1 MAARPLTDTR
11 SARLGLAVAVV
22 LVGAQAVAGAGWSLS
37 HDDPTELEL
46 TSRCFTRQKLLHVE
60 PTVGDAVASSAS
72 RGAVRTVIEGNLL
85 TVAVVSRAQ
94 EAELLRERYV
104 SQGGDV
110 AARLEVRGRYVRLWH
125 RVPSDSQRQTAD
137 ACEY

>member
-1 MAARPLTDTR
+1 MAPRPLTDAR
-11 SARLGLAVAVV
+11 AARLGLAVAVV
-22 LVGAQAVAGAGWSLS
+22 LVGAQAVVGAAWSLS

-46 TSRCFTRQKLLHVE
+46 TSRCFMREKLLRVE

-72 RGAVRTVIEGNLL
+72 GGTLRTVIEGNLL

-94 EAELLRERYV
+94 EAERLRERYV
-104 SQGGDV
+104 AQGGDT

-137 ACEY
+137 DCEY

>member
-1 MAARPLTDTR
+1 MAARPLTDAR
-11 SARLGLAVAVV
+11 AARLGLAVAVV
-22 LVGAQAVAGAGWSLS
+22 LVGAQAVVGAAWSLS

-46 TSRCFTRQKLLHVE
+46 TSRCFMREKLLRVE

-72 RGAVRTVIEGNLL
+72 GGTLRTVIEGNLL

-94 EAELLRERYV
+94 EAERLRERYV
-104 SQGGDV
+104 AQGGDT

-137 ACEY
+137 DCEY

>member
-1 MAARPLTDTR
+1 
-11 SARLGLAVAVV
+11 
-22 LVGAQAVAGAGWSLS
+22 
-37 HDDPTELEL
+37 
-46 TSRCFTRQKLLHVE
+46 
-60 PTVGDAVASSAS
+60 
-72 RGAVRTVIEGNLL
+72 VIEGNLL

-104 SQGGDV
+104 AQGGDV

-137 ACEY
+137 DCEY